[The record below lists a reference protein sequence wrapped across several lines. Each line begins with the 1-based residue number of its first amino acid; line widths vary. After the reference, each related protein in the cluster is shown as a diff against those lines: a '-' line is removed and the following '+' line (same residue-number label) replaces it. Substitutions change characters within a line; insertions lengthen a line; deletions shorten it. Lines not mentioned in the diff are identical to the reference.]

1 MKFWPRNVQADE
13 RRWPEHRTADYEARV
28 AACRLPGAAG
38 PQSKG
43 SSSWGLPAP
52 AKQPIPAPWHERLPG
67 SRARLGGRRLSP
79 GWPLSRNDST
89 GAARGLRRK
98 IVLLSSD
105 LRGFAPSREI
115 RDFGPTSLAHK
126 RRTQERE
133 PWTRDKDAAPSMGLP
148 GEASPQLAWI
158 ANRKDADIQEDIRR
172 RVFVRPLC
180 ALCSLW

>member
-1 MKFWPRNVQADE
+1 M
-13 RRWPEHRTADYEARV
+13 
-28 AACRLPGAAG
+28 LPGAASPKPARTVKLGTVSARKAAHPAHLARALAWQSG
-38 PQSKG
+38 PPGRTAAVVQD
-43 SSSWGLPAP
+43 GLCRETTPPARP
-52 AKQPIPAPWHERLPG
+52 EGYDEK
-67 SRARLGGRRLSP
+67 LSF
-79 GWPLSRNDST
+79 SHR
-89 GAARGLRRK
+89 
-98 IVLLSSD
+98 I
-105 LRGFAPSREI
+105 FAPSREI
-115 RDFGPTSLAHK
+115 RDLGPTSSAHK